1 MTAARLLTAPHPRRP
16 IWRARGVVF
25 ATLATAVGIILAGAL
40 PAVAHDSLIE
50 TTPATGS
57 VVETAPAML
66 VLRFRDNVLDLS
78 SQVIVRDPVGD
89 VVVDDEGVIEATTLS
104 VPLPP
109 DLVDGTYRI
118 VWRVV
123 AGDGHPLQGAFEFSV
138 GVASEPLPSAVP
150 SEGSFSETAAG
161 DKDAGGTA
169 AGNTALGSTAAVA
182 DGGDGASGG
191 TLALAIGG
199 GLAAVAAA
207 TAVLLWRRRP
217 AAA

>member
-16 IWRARGVVF
+16 SWRARGVGF
-25 ATLATAVGIILAGAL
+25 AALATAVGIILTGAL

-104 VPLPP
+104 VPLPT
-109 DLVDGTYRI
+109 DLVDGTYRV

-138 GVASEPLPSAVP
+138 GAASEPLPSAVP

-161 DKDAGGTA
+161 DKDAGDTA
-169 AGNTALGSTAAVA
+169 AGDTALGSTAAVA
-182 DGGDGASGG
+182 DGGDGTSGG